1 MMGKLK
7 SRKLA
12 MALLGAVMPIVGSYL
27 SSEIDLE
34 RALALSVAAVVA
46 YLASQ
51 GYVDGKRVEGI
62 IEPVVDALEKTESDH
77 VADE

>member
-1 MMGKLK
+1 MEKLK

-12 MALLGAVMPIVGSYL
+12 MAVLGAIMPILGSYL

-34 RALALSVAAVVA
+34 RAVALSMAAIIA

-62 IEPVVDALEKTESDH
+62 LDPVSEALKGGN
-77 VADE
+77 DE